1 MRILHV
7 TEALGGGIQSALA
20 NYVEGVDA
28 IEGAGRV
35 EHAVF
40 SRARAG
46 QQTRDAALAAIAHER
61 FEGALPGFF
70 RRLRAKVR
78 DEQPDVVH
86 LHSSFAG
93 AARAVLPPSVGV
105 VYSPHCYA
113 MERRDVPAPARLGFA
128 LAEYALG
135 RRRHQVTV
143 AVSPREAQISTR
155 LNPRNPAVVALNPSP
170 FGREAR
176 RQRLWSERE
185 IVMVGRISAQKD
197 PSLFARVAHSCRDLD
212 CRFVWIGDGASAE
225 RSLLAGEGIEVT
237 GWAEPGAVRQRLTG
251 AALYLHTAAWEGGPV
266 STIEAAALGVPV
278 LARTIPSMRSL
289 GYPLAGETAAEVASS
304 VHRFFDDDA
313 YAEEVGRRTRGTAD
327 AARPAQMASGLRE
340 AYTRAAAWTS
350 RGRPRAR

>member
-1 MRILHV
+1 MRVLHV

-20 NYVEGVDA
+20 NYVEGVGF
-28 IEGAGRV
+28 IEGEGEV
-35 EHAVF
+35 EHTVF
-40 SRARAG
+40 SRAREG
-46 QQTRDAALAAIAHER
+46 QQTQDAALAAIAHER

-78 DEQPDVVH
+78 DELPDVVH

-93 AARAVLPPSVGV
+93 AARAVLPRAVGV

-113 MERRDVPAPARLGFA
+113 MERRDVPAAVRLGFT

-143 AVSPREAQISTR
+143 AVSPREAAISAR
-155 LNPRNPAVVALNPSP
+155 LNPRTPAVVALNPSP

-185 IVMVGRISAQKD
+185 VVMVGRISAQKD
-197 PSLFARVAHSCRDLD
+197 PALFAQVAHACRDLD
-212 CRFVWIGDGASAE
+212 CRFVWIGDGVAAE
-225 RSLLAGEGIEVT
+225 RRALAAAGIEVT
-237 GWAEPGAVRQRLTG
+237 GWAAPGAVRGRLAG
-251 AALYLHTAAWEGGPV
+251 AALYLHSAAWEGGPV

-278 LARTIPSMRSL
+278 LARSIPSMESL
-289 GYPLAGETAAEVASS
+289 GYPVAGETAADMASS
-304 VHRFFDDDA
+304 VHRFFDDRS
-313 YAEEVGRRTRGTAD
+313 YAEEVGRRSRRIAA
-327 AARPAQMASGLRE
+327 AARPAQMAVGLRD

-350 RGRPRAR
+350 RGRPSAR